1 MKAQAQ
7 PAPTV
12 HSTDDNTRNPWASLT
27 EEANFLGQKKSDL
40 RPGMQDSLVRYME
53 KVGHPCMGV
62 LANYMNKTDERLQ
75 SIEDLIKSQATY
87 FLHSRSYH
95 NLCCVLKMVVTS
107 KRTTTKATV
116 GANQCDESLLS
127 LVHVEQAQPLSVV
140 APIVSSYNEKI
151 RPVLDALENLRR
163 LNIAKEGIQLP
174 TIVVVGDQSSGKSS
188 VLESLAGISLPRGQG
203 ICTRVQAMIISK
215 TLPEIIKKIN
225 EKLASNANELENLP
239 ANLSSVADAMTA
251 FMHILGL
258 SRDSLKKI
266 LLTGDFEEYP
276 EDKHMHCTARLVE
289 MLNTYA
295 SDLENC
301 TESDAKKNFLMEE
314 IKVLEESKWIGLPN
328 FMPRT
333 AFLTILQRRVK
344 GISYMPVNFVDNVW
358 NYLESVVISV
368 LNNHSSNYYQLQV
381 STRRAGEKLIAKKK
395 KNSIQHVMEAVEME
409 KLTDYTCNPEYLL
422 EYNRLIAQQET
433 FLKEVLSTEE
443 PKPTHVKLEG
453 VGEIDVVN
461 LRNYPHV
468 LSQAFDLKARMI
480 AYWKI
485 VLRRLIDSIALHL
498 MLSIN
503 ELINIDLQKEICN
516 DLLSPGGGGIERLLE
531 ESPSISGK
539 REKLSRSVKVLRESK
554 ETVARIMDRIGIY
567 D

>member
-1 MKAQAQ
+1 
-7 PAPTV
+7 
-12 HSTDDNTRNPWASLT
+12 
-27 EEANFLGQKKSDL
+27 
-40 RPGMQDSLVRYME
+40 
-53 KVGHPCMGV
+53 
-62 LANYMNKTDERLQ
+62 
-75 SIEDLIKSQATY
+75 
-87 FLHSRSYH
+87 
-95 NLCCVLKMVVTS
+95 
-107 KRTTTKATV
+107 
-116 GANQCDESLLS
+116 
-127 LVHVEQAQPLSVV
+127 
-140 APIVSSYNEKI
+140 
-151 RPVLDALENLRR
+151 
-163 LNIAKEGIQLP
+163 
-174 TIVVVGDQSSGKSS
+174 
-188 VLESLAGISLPRGQG
+188 
-203 ICTRVQAMIISK
+203 
-215 TLPEIIKKIN
+215 
-225 EKLASNANELENLP
+225 
-239 ANLSSVADAMTA
+239 MTA

-422 EYNRLIAQQET
+422 EYNKLISQQET

>member
-1 MKAQAQ
+1 
-7 PAPTV
+7 
-12 HSTDDNTRNPWASLT
+12 
-27 EEANFLGQKKSDL
+27 
-40 RPGMQDSLVRYME
+40 
-53 KVGHPCMGV
+53 
-62 LANYMNKTDERLQ
+62 
-75 SIEDLIKSQATY
+75 
-87 FLHSRSYH
+87 
-95 NLCCVLKMVVTS
+95 
-107 KRTTTKATV
+107 
-116 GANQCDESLLS
+116 
-127 LVHVEQAQPLSVV
+127 
-140 APIVSSYNEKI
+140 
-151 RPVLDALENLRR
+151 
-163 LNIAKEGIQLP
+163 
-174 TIVVVGDQSSGKSS
+174 
-188 VLESLAGISLPRGQG
+188 
-203 ICTRVQAMIISK
+203 
-215 TLPEIIKKIN
+215 
-225 EKLASNANELENLP
+225 
-239 ANLSSVADAMTA
+239 
-251 FMHILGL
+251 
-258 SRDSLKKI
+258 
-266 LLTGDFEEYP
+266 
-276 EDKHMHCTARLVE
+276 
-289 MLNTYA
+289 
-295 SDLENC
+295 
-301 TESDAKKNFLMEE
+301 
-314 IKVLEESKWIGLPN
+314 
-328 FMPRT
+328 
-333 AFLTILQRRVK
+333 
-344 GISYMPVNFVDNVW
+344 MPVNFVDNVW